1 MPFAL
6 TTSDTISVHSFQIKV
21 SMAKRQRRSKPNYR
35 GRVRIIGG
43 RWRGR
48 KLQVK
53 DAEGLRPSSDR
64 TRETLFNWL
73 QPHLSGAHCLDLFA
87 GSGALG
93 FEALSRGAASAVMLE
108 QCADVVAELQ
118 RQQHFLQADS
128 LQVICADAL
137 AWLLTA
143 DSEQKFDLV
152 FIDPPWQLQC
162 HQQVLEALL
171 ARDWLQPDALV
182 YAELPARVE
191 LHPDAASWLP
201 LQQKTIGEAQ
211 LLLLQ
216 LKKNAIPM

>member
-1 MPFAL
+1 
-6 TTSDTISVHSFQIKV
+6 
-21 SMAKRQRRSKPNYR
+21 
-35 GRVRIIGG
+35 
-43 RWRGR
+43 
-48 KLQVK
+48 
-53 DAEGLRPSSDR
+53 
-64 TRETLFNWL
+64 
-73 QPHLSGAHCLDLFA
+73 
-87 GSGALG
+87 
-93 FEALSRGAASAVMLE
+93 MLE

-118 RQQHFLQADS
+118 RQQHILQADS

-162 HQQVLEALL
+162 HQQVLESLL

-182 YAELPARVE
+182 YAELPARLE

-216 LKKNAIPM
+216 VKKNAISL